1 MRRLHVS
8 VCAAIVRKLLP
19 QLARMKGQGPMA
31 KGGGDVSDIKAAQR
45 MLDTFTSVGAD
56 SFVVTKTD
64 ILQAVKWGKHY
75 PAAELPKLLPPMVR
89 TAAIRRRCKI
99 SKTES
104 VMAGENLII
113 RPTGKGVAFLQ
124 LDDLAAEQLERVRP
138 AAFIIHAT
146 SSGSHQA
153 WIAVSGLPEGKEA
166 FKEFMRR
173 VRKAVGSNDKS
184 ASHATRLAGTE
195 NFKTKYAPDFPTV
208 TIIETHPGRVMTPE
222 QLEALGLVAPPEPVK
237 ATTLAFSPRSQNSS
251 KTVRQWPSY
260 EKSLA
265 GAPPKS
271 DGSGPSRSHADYWWC
286 CLALQWKWSIED
298 TEAKLLEVSEKARE
312 RVRLGDPGYVHTT
325 VLNAAGALARNSQKG
340 RG

>member
-1 MRRLHVS
+1 
-8 VCAAIVRKLLP
+8 
-19 QLARMKGQGPMA
+19 
-31 KGGGDVSDIKAAQR
+31 VSDIKAAQH

-75 PAAELPKLLPPMVR
+75 SAAELPEFLPPMVR
-89 TAAIRRRCKI
+89 TAAIRRRCRI
-99 SKTES
+99 SDTETI
-104 VMAGENLII
+104 MAGENLII
-113 RPTGKGVAFLQ
+113 RPIGKDVAFLQ

-146 SSGSHQA
+146 SPGSHQA

-173 VRKAVGSNDKS
+173 VRKAVGTNDKS

-195 NFKTKYAPDFPTV
+195 NFKIKYAPNFPTV
-208 TIIETHPGRVMTPE
+208 TILEAHPGRVMTPK
-222 QLEALGLVAPPEPVK
+222 QLDALGLVAPPEPVK
-237 ATTLAFSPRSQNSS
+237 ATTLEFTRRSPSS
-251 KTVRQWPSY
+251 SETVRQWPSY

-265 GAPPKS
+265 GAPTKS
-271 DGSGPSRSHADYWWC
+271 DGSGPDRSKADYWWC
-286 CLALQWKWSIED
+286 YLALQWKWSIED
-298 TEAKLLEVSEKARE
+298 VEAKLSEVSEKARE

-325 VLNAAGALARNSQKG
+325 ALNAAAAVAQNSQKG
-340 RG
+340 RV